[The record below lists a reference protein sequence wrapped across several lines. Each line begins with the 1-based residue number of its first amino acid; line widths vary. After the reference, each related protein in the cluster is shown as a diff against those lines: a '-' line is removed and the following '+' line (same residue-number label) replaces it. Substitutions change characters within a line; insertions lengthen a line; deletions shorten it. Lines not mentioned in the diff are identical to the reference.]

1 MGFMF
6 SVFSQIFPFLFFHS
20 CPSRNLVSLAG
31 GSLEYLGVLEYLLHF
46 LADALS
52 YFPKSFVP
60 LIVIIE
66 ASLVLHSTCTI
77 IHIDGFMLATRFHC
91 ALAIGIVAMR
101 EYMLLSSTVS
111 GWFLHWQMYITFL
124 RNPKKS
130 KLFLRFLFYRTSCIP
145 WLFEKASFLLIATL
159 H

>member
-77 IHIDGFMLATRFHC
+77 IHIDGFMLATRFHR

-111 GWFLHWQMYITFL
+111 G
-124 RNPKKS
+124 
-130 KLFLRFLFYRTSCIP
+130 
-145 WLFEKASFLLIATL
+145 
-159 H
+159 